1 MKKTITLLLATA
13 LFLSTLTGC
22 TKASENNAD
31 STVAQTNESTA
42 TTTSSSNTDPTPEQ
56 ANPASDFEYEAN
68 EDGGMTIT
76 RYIGQSR
83 DVVIPETIQN
93 KPVTQIGA
101 YAFVTKNTIRQ
112 YPSNAVHSLQ
122 MPNTITKILDQAFY
136 QCDELKS
143 VTLSKNLNLIDFAA
157 FQECT
162 QLKHVTIP
170 AKVTWIGDAA
180 FDSSGLETIIFEKGI
195 EIIGGYGSFA
205 CTQLKQLVLPFTVK
219 EIGLSTF
226 AANPNLETV
235 ILNEGLVKI
244 GHKAFVNNPR
254 LKEIVIPKTVE
265 FVTEMDFNMC
275 SGLEKIMFEGDAPA
289 TFEYSDE
296 ISGVWEP
303 YDVHFTI
310 YYHEGAKG
318 FTSPEWYGYSTQ
330 VW

>member
-1 MKKTITLLLATA
+1 MRKFLALLLVVSLFVVA
-13 LFLSTLTGC
+13 LSGC
-22 TKASENNAD
+22 NNGD
-31 STVAQTNESTA
+31 ITNEQNQTA
-42 TTTSSSNTDPTPEQ
+42 TP
-56 ANPASDFEYEAN
+56 NPASDFEYETN
-68 EDGGMTIT
+68 EDGGITIT
-76 RYIGQSR
+76 RYIGQSKN
-83 DVVIPETIQN
+83 VVIPATIQN
-93 KPVTQIGA
+93 SPVTQIGIC
-101 YAFVTKNTIRQ
+101 AFVTQNTIRQ
-112 YPSNAVHSLQ
+112 NPSNVVSSLQ
-122 MPNTITKILDQAFY
+122 MPNTITKILDKAFY
-136 QCDELKS
+136 RCDELTS
-143 VTLSKNLNLIDFAA
+143 ITLSKNLNLIAFAA

-170 AKVTWIGDAA
+170 AKLTWIGDAA
-180 FDSSGLETIIFEKGI
+180 FDSSGLETIIFEEGI

-205 CTQLKQLVLPFTVK
+205 CTQLKQLVLPSTVK

>member
-1 MKKTITLLLATA
+1 MKKTLLLLLSVSLLLIAFSGCNTTNDLQTTDTSTTDNQTA
-13 LFLSTLTGC
+13 
-22 TKASENNAD
+22 EQEPN
-31 STVAQTNESTA
+31 
-42 TTTSSSNTDPTPEQ
+42 PE
-56 ANPASDFEYEAN
+56 SDFEYEAN
-68 EDGGMTIT
+68 EEGGITIT
-76 RYIGQSR
+76 RYIGQSKA
-83 DVVIPETIQN
+83 VVIPETIQN
-93 KPVTQIGA
+93 KPVTQIGV

-136 QCDELKS
+136 ECDELKS
-143 VTLSKNLNLIDFAA
+143 VTLSKNLNLIAFAA

-162 QLKHVTIP
+162 QLKHITIP
-170 AKVTWIGDAA
+170 AKITQIGDQA
-180 FDSSGLETIIFEKGI
+180 FENSGLETVTFEEGI
-195 EIIGGYGSFA
+195 EVIGGYGSFA
-205 CTQLKQLVLPFTVK
+205 CTQLKQLVLPSTVK

-226 AANPNLETV
+226 SANPNLETV

-318 FTSPEWYGYSTQ
+318 FTSPEWYGYLTEI
-330 VW
+330 W